1 MLSNDINNKS
11 KYSKT
16 VDIYIY
22 ILLPYIYIYTVHTNA
37 MNDKHGDRK
46 GKEEHSVGVKQAFDV
61 SIVLQASKI
70 KHTTLPKPTPSLEI
84 TIETK

>member
-1 MLSNDINNKS
+1 
-11 KYSKT
+11 
-16 VDIYIY
+16 
-22 ILLPYIYIYTVHTNA
+22 

-61 SIVLQASKI
+61 SIVLQATKI

-84 TIETK
+84 TM